1 MLVRYLGA
9 ASVPVVL
16 QDLVLG
22 QILAEQGKVG
32 EARATVARVE
42 AAAGAIPPLA
52 AQLELT
58 RGVIALA
65 AGDKAAAG
73 AALDRAE
80 ASFTAMGPAG
90 TFGLQGVAKT
100 RTRVAKLP

>member
-1 MLVRYLGA
+1 MLARFLGE

-16 QDLVLG
+16 QDLVLA
-22 QILAEQGKVG
+22 QILAEQGKVA
-32 EARATVARVE
+32 EARTTVARVE
-42 AAAGAIPPLA
+42 AAASAMPLLA

-65 AGDKAAAG
+65 AGEKAAAG

-100 RTRVAKLP
+100 RERAAKLP